1 MLVLFL
7 VLSIA
12 VICLS
17 DPVSVSVKV
26 INYAGEPVELFWINT
41 FTREVE
47 YVPQTKKPI
56 RNSTEAVINSY
67 ETHQFEIRLLRDD
80 PEATVTFTKGP
91 EDETVI
97 VRYDEDEG
105 RLVLEQ
111 VTDLNKLFKYVE
123 EEISKCYN
131 DYDKES
137 EALSNCVSE
146 AVLSEVRRL
155 ERTKGVMKYYQSLM
169 GQQLRDYSCQDPKL
183 NHSSTSKNLRLKFLG
198 ESFNAGVYLDTDQAK
213 IYAIDDFITTEEC
226 SILRQNGRPIPN
238 MSSHPSLTV
247 NYNIQSREDPLWNLF
262 SRSVYFANYIGK
274 YNIRLG
280 GQDGIVLSKYTVGE
294 EIKSHCDGLCNGE
307 QFNKGDYVTTVLF
320 DCSQPISGGDIIF
333 AEANVFIPAETGQA
347 IFITYKGENGKM
359 DEGYSKYS
367 TCPVTQGERFLA
379 RLMLR
384 EGTPL
389 IHARPS
395 TRTSPSPNSESFDSS
410 AHENEEL

>member
-1 MLVLFL
+1 M
-7 VLSIA
+7 
-12 VICLS
+12 
-17 DPVSVSVKV
+17 
-26 INYAGEPVELFWINT
+26 
-41 FTREVE
+41 E

-97 VRYDEDEG
+97 VRYNEDEG

-183 NHSSTSKNLRLKFLG
+183 NHSSASKNVRLKFLG

-213 IYAIDDFITTEEC
+213 VYAINEFITAEEC

-247 NYNIQSREDPLWNLF
+247 NYNIQSREDPLW
-262 SRSVYFANYIGK
+262 
-274 YNIRLG
+274 
-280 GQDGIVLSKYTVGE
+280 
-294 EIKSHCDGLCNGE
+294 
-307 QFNKGDYVTTVLF
+307 
-320 DCSQPISGGDIIF
+320 
-333 AEANVFIPAETGQA
+333 
-347 IFITYKGENGKM
+347 
-359 DEGYSKYS
+359 
-367 TCPVTQGERFLA
+367 
-379 RLMLR
+379 
-384 EGTPL
+384 
-389 IHARPS
+389 
-395 TRTSPSPNSESFDSS
+395 
-410 AHENEEL
+410 